1 MISAPK
7 IRALFHIPADN
18 PELLQSQLRMFTNQ
32 VPLLYFMLLT
42 NVAAVSYTHFQT
54 APWSLTLVVPGLLGL
69 ICAVRISQ
77 WVRTKKRTL
86 SADQVVRRLKAT
98 VAVAGIVTLLFLIWG
113 VSLFPY
119 GDADSRGQLAF
130 FLAITV
136 IGCVFCLMQVRP
148 AALVVTF
155 VGAAPAAA
163 FFIST
168 GRPAYIAMGVNF
180 ALVSAAMVHILL
192 THSRDFAAMINF
204 QTELAKKHRETLR
217 LAEENSRL
225 ANLDA
230 LTDLPNRRRFFANL
244 HERLRLAARDDK
256 RFVVGVIDL
265 DGFAFVNDV
274 YGHVAGDQVLI
285 ETGRRLRD
293 ASDEAVLLAR
303 LGGDEFGVLIDGDL
317 SEAQINAYGERLC
330 AALRVPFPLG
340 DATAQIAGSIGFAN
354 YPEAGTSAALLFERA
369 DYALY
374 HAKQH
379 ARGRPVIFSREH
391 EIQIRQSASIERCLR
406 NGDLEKELSLAF
418 QPIFD
423 VTRGEVLAF
432 EALARWDSPELG
444 RVPPDVFIRVAE
456 RTDFISQLTQILLRK
471 ALACARSWPDDIRIS
486 FNLSARDIGSA
497 KAILKIIA
505 IIENSGV
512 VPERIDLEVTET
524 ALMRDF
530 DKGCECL
537 KALKALGAH
546 IALDDFGTG
555 YSSLSYVHRL
565 PLDKIKID
573 RSFIK
578 DIETL
583 PACRDIVKT
592 VIDLCRNLKL
602 TCVIEGMET
611 EEQAQI
617 LRGLGGATMQ
627 GYYFSK
633 PMPADAV
640 EGFLADA
647 ARAWPIRQSTA
658 AA

>member
-1 MISAPK
+1 
-7 IRALFHIPADN
+7 
-18 PELLQSQLRMFTNQ
+18 
-32 VPLLYFMLLT
+32 
-42 NVAAVSYTHFQT
+42 
-54 APWSLTLVVPGLLGL
+54 
-69 ICAVRISQ
+69 
-77 WVRTKKRTL
+77 
-86 SADQVVRRLKAT
+86 
-98 VAVAGIVTLLFLIWG
+98 
-113 VSLFPY
+113 
-119 GDADSRGQLAF
+119 
-130 FLAITV
+130 
-136 IGCVFCLMQVRP
+136 
-148 AALVVTF
+148 
-155 VGAAPAAA
+155 
-163 FFIST
+163 
-168 GRPAYIAMGVNF
+168 
-180 ALVSAAMVHILL
+180 
-192 THSRDFAAMINF
+192 MINF
-204 QTELAKKHRETLR
+204 QTELARKHRETLR

-225 ANLDA
+225 ANLDS

-244 HERLRLAARDDK
+244 HERLRLAAQDDK

-265 DGFAFVNDV
+265 DGFASVNDV
-274 YGHVAGDQVLI
+274 YGHVVGDQVLV
-285 ETGRRLRD
+285 ESGRRLREV
-293 ASDEAVLLAR
+293 SDEAVLLAR
-303 LGGDEFGVLIDGDL
+303 LGGDEFGVLVDGDL

-330 AALRVPFPLG
+330 AALRAPFPLA
-340 DATAQIAGSIGFAN
+340 DVTAQIAGSIGFAT

-379 ARGRPVIFSREH
+379 ARGRPTIFSREH
-391 EIQIRQSASIERCLR
+391 EVQIRQSASIERCLR

-423 VTRGEVLAF
+423 VTRGEVVAF

-471 ALACARSWPDDIRIS
+471 ALACARSWRDDIRIS

-505 IIENSGV
+505 IIENSDV

-524 ALMRDF
+524 AVMRDF

-537 KALKALGAH
+537 NALKALGAR

-578 DIETL
+578 DIETQ

-592 VIDLCRNLKL
+592 IIDLCRNLKL

-611 EEQAQI
+611 NEQAQI
-617 LRGLGGATMQ
+617 LRGLGGAMMQ
-627 GYYFSK
+627 GYYFGK

-640 EGFLADA
+640 QGFLADA
-647 ARAWPIRQSTA
+647 ARAQPIGRTTA